1 MRRRLVWLGAAVVA
15 VAGLVAVGVLW
26 PNTGD
31 QTPQSFSGD
40 QAYVYREPDTVELTR
55 LDRAK
60 ALATAANFVTHA
72 VARRKVELAYD
83 LAAPSLRAGISR
95 SEWRTQDIPVV
106 PFPVEEARWKI
117 EYSYTDAL
125 GLQVMLFPT
134 AKSKLRP
141 SMFAMELTPTGRGK
155 SHKWLVSS
163 WAPVGMTAA
172 GGAAPAAQAT
182 GAGGIPN
189 LGDSTVPSGEARL
202 DAKWLLAPM
211 ALLAL
216 VPLIVV
222 IFYVRSWRR
231 GRRAEAAYTSGP
243 RIS

>member
-1 MRRRLVWLGAAVVA
+1 MRRRLAWGGVA
-15 VAGLVAVGVLW
+15 VAAVAAIVAAGVMW
-26 PNTGD
+26 PSTGAE
-31 QTPQSFSGD
+31 TPQSFSAE
-40 QAYVYREPDTVELTR
+40 QAYVYHEPDTVELTR
-55 LDRAK
+55 IDRAK

-83 LAAPSLRAGISR
+83 LTAPSLRAGISR
-95 SEWRTQDIPVV
+95 AEWKTQDIPVV

-117 EYSYTDAL
+117 EYSYSDAL

-141 SMFAMELTPTGRGK
+141 SMFAMELTPSGRGK
-155 SHKWLVSS
+155 DHRWLVSS
-163 WAPVGMTAA
+163 WAPVGMTAS
-172 GGAAPAAQAT
+172 GGAAPAAQT
-182 GAGGIPN
+182 SGAGGVPN
-189 LGDSTVPSGEARL
+189 LGDNAVPSGEARL

-222 IFYVRSWRR
+222 TFYVRSWRR

-243 RIS
+243 RPS